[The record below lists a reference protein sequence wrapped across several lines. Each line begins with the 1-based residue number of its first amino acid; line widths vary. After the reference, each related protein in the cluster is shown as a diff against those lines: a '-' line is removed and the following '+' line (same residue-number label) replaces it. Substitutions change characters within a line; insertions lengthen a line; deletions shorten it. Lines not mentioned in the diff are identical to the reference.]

1 MENISSTLLGLETP
15 ALRLKPNINDLNY
28 HSCTYRV

>member
-1 MENISSTLLGLETP
+1 MENISSTLLELGTP
-15 ALRLKPNINDLNY
+15 ALRLKANIIDLNY